1 MKIIGYAIFWSMP
14 GSKTQFHAD
23 VFHLHTAQE
32 AVDYFRSI
40 FPNDVI
46 RSVRSASG
54 RFEAF
59 K

>member
-1 MKIIGYAIFWSMP
+1 MQIIGYAIFWSIP

-23 VFHLHTAQE
+23 MFAAETAQQ
-32 AVDYFRSI
+32 AVDQFRKV

-46 RSVRSASG
+46 RSVRSSSG